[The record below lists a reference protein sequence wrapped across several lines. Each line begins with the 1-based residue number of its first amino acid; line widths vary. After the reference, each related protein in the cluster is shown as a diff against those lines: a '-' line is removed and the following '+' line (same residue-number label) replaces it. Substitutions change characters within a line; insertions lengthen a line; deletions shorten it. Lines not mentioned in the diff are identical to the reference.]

1 MKHLLIL
8 CFSLISTFT
17 YLSAQEK
24 AKEGFLFNEFKN
36 GNIYYRDGR
45 QFTNIPLNY
54 NLITHQFVFIDKKD
68 GNQEKEFTEPGM
80 IVAIEIDKRTFLPP
94 SEGATEIIQAEPPF
108 YVSYEGTI
116 RRTKA
121 TSYGGE
127 TMTASVDTYSQI
139 RGVGTVGGTEGTK
152 QSLAA
157 TNKVYKIKV
166 GKKNKRF
173 TSAKDFLRLFPDKKE
188 VLEKYIEEQK
198 INFEDVNQ
206 VLGLYNYTLRL

>member
-1 MKHLLIL
+1 MKKLLIL
-8 CFSLISTFT
+8 WFSLTCILSNV
-17 YLSAQEK
+17 SAQEK
-24 AKEGFLFNEFKN
+24 IKEGFLFDQFKN
-36 GNIYYRDGR
+36 GNIYYQDGR
-45 QFTNIPLNY
+45 QFINIPLNY

-116 RRTKA
+116 RKTKA

-139 RGVGTVGGTEGTK
+139 RGVGTIGGTEGTK

-173 TSAKDFLRLFPDKKE
+173 SSKKDFLKLFPEKKE
-188 VLEKYIEEQK
+188 ALEKYIEEQK
-198 INFEDVNQ
+198 IDFENVDQ